1 MDGLSG
7 NHQDHPWLKVR
18 KLVFRIACSL
28 MIVAYWAMAAKI
40 DPLVQLPTY
49 PSNCLHF
56 LRSMG
61 NVSRSEP
68 TQNTTEP
75 LNVVVVGAGLGGL
88 ASAIALARKHHTVT
102 IYEQAHQLAEV

>member
-1 MDGLSG
+1 
-7 NHQDHPWLKVR
+7 
-18 KLVFRIACSL
+18 
-28 MIVAYWAMAAKI
+28 MAAHI
-40 DPLVQLPTY
+40 NPLVQLPTY

-61 NVSRSEP
+61 DGPKSEP
-68 TQNTTEP
+68 TQSTTEP

-102 IYEQAHQLAEV
+102 IYEQAHQLAEVWTIQSARKPRY